1 MRQTT
6 LKSLR
11 MKHFSSLSSLN
22 QMPPRT
28 RLKTESSFSHENYL
42 GPVSATPQLM
52 CERIVDAI
60 FPPRSPSTSSSK
72 SSKTKTNLFN
82 GDGDGDEKKQVLVYD
97 LGCNDAR
104 VLIAACQKNTHV
116 RGIGVEIDPVAASN
130 AKKNVQKMN
139 LDERVEI
146 RMQDAMTVTDVH
158 RADYVF
164 LYLLPKGNEKVAKLL
179 RERMNDRCRV
189 ICYMFKL
196 PDDQNDDKFWEKRLM
211 KEVAFEDSRKR
222 ERKGVDSS
230 RYNRIY
236 VYGSKRETERREKIR
251 GIVRVGV
258 AVVVGIVFGKLKLW

>member
-1 MRQTT
+1 MMTMRRTPKV
-6 LKSLR
+6 LK
-11 MKHFSSLSSLN
+11 MKSFPPLSLN
-22 QMPPRT
+22 QMPRT
-28 RLKTESSFSHENYL
+28 PLTNESSFSPHNHENYL

-60 FPPRSPSTSSSK
+60 FPPRSSSES

-82 GDGDGDEKKQVLVYD
+82 GDGVGDEKKQVLVYD

-104 VLIAACQKNTHV
+104 VLIAACQKNSNV
-116 RGIGVEIDPVAASN
+116 RGIGVEIDPLAASN

-139 LDERVEI
+139 LEHRVEI
-146 RMQDAMTVTDVH
+146 RAQDAMTVTDVH

>member
-60 FPPRSPSTSSSK
+60 FPSCSSSTSSSK

-82 GDGDGDEKKQVLVYD
+82 GDGVGDEKKQVLVYD

-104 VLIAACQKNTHV
+104 VLIAACQKNSNV
-116 RGIGVEIDPVAASN
+116 RGVGVEIDPVAASN
-130 AKKNVQKMN
+130 ARINVQKMN
-139 LDERVEI
+139 LEDRVEI
-146 RMQDAMTVTDVH
+146 RTQDAMTVTDVH
-158 RADYVF
+158 RADCVF

-179 RERMNDRCRV
+179 RERMNDRCSCLLYTSPSPR
-189 ICYMFKL
+189 
-196 PDDQNDDKFWEKRLM
+196 DD
-211 KEVAFEDSRKR
+211 
-222 ERKGVDSS
+222 
-230 RYNRIY
+230 
-236 VYGSKRETERREKIR
+236 T
-251 GIVRVGV
+251 
-258 AVVVGIVFGKLKLW
+258 